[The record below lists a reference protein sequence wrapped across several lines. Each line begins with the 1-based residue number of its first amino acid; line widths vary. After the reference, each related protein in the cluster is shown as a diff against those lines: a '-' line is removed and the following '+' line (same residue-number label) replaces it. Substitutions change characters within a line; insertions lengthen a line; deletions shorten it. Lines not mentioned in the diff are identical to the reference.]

1 MDKSQEK
8 KISNELLTRL
18 QSLFDLYKRKVLS
31 KKILG
36 SQLQQM
42 VGSSQGKLLIAHRM
56 EKDIDARVYL
66 ARLEDPVRWRT
77 ETSATESER
86 RKLFHQRLVEIFTHK
101 EKPDTEVLDCLLET
115 TIIPHFTTFIRDEEA
130 APKAKKSRVS
140 VRD

>member
-18 QSLFDLYKRKVLS
+18 QSLFDLYRRKVLS

-42 VGSSQGKLLIAHRM
+42 VGSSQGKSLITQRM
-56 EKDIDARVYL
+56 ENDIDARVYL
-66 ARLEDPVRWRT
+66 VRLEDPVRWRK
-77 ETSATESER
+77 ETSATEVER
-86 RKLFHQRLVEIFTHK
+86 RKLFHQRLVEIFMQK
-101 EKPDTEVLDCLLET
+101 EKPDTEVLNCLLET
-115 TIIPHFTTFIRDEEA
+115 TIIPHFITFTRDEETSL
-130 APKAKKSRVS
+130 KSKKSRVS

>member
-42 VGSSQGKLLIAHRM
+42 VGSSQGKSLIAHKM

-66 ARLEDPVRWRT
+66 ARLEDPVRWRK
-77 ETSATESER
+77 ETSATEAER
-86 RKLFHQRLVEIFTHK
+86 RKLFHQRLVEIFTQK
-101 EKPDTEVLDCLLET
+101 DKPDTEVLDRMLET
-115 TIIPHFTTFIRDEEA
+115 TIIPHFIAFTRDEEA
-130 APKAKKSRVS
+130 APKVKKSRVS

>member
-8 KISNELLTRL
+8 KISNELLSRL
-18 QSLFDLYKRKVLS
+18 QSLSDLYRRKVLS

-42 VGSSQGKLLIAHRM
+42 VGSAQGKSLIAHRM
-56 EKDIDARVYL
+56 EKDLVARIYL
-66 ARLEDPVRWRT
+66 ARLEDPVRWRK
-77 ETSATESER
+77 ETSATEAER
-86 RKLFHQRLVEIFTHK
+86 RKLFHQRLVTIFTEK

-115 TIIPHFTTFIRDEEA
+115 TIIPHFTAFMRDDETT
-130 APKAKKSRVS
+130 PSVKKSRVS